1 MGVSVEQYK
10 QMIAKTNGVNV
21 KKQLVGKKINSLGK
35 NFEFQIENICRIY
48 EEKKLAK
55 IEKTPEPVKVL
66 QHIDNGHFDAIF
78 TKAAQPDFKGT
89 LKGGR
94 TVVFDAKF
102 TEADKITYQAL
113 SDYQRENLLQY
124 DELGAIAFILVGF
137 ADGSMYKVDIKTW
150 SNMKEIFGR
159 KNIKKEELEQMN
171 PKNIKS
177 KKGVYDF
184 LEIM

>member
-102 TEADKITYQAL
+102 TKEKI
-113 SDYQRENLLQY
+113 
-124 DELGAIAFILVGF
+124 FC
-137 ADGSMYKVDIKTW
+137 
-150 SNMKEIFGR
+150 NM
-159 KNIKKEELEQMN
+159 MN
-171 PKNIKS
+171 
-177 KKGVYDF
+177 
-184 LEIM
+184 

>member
-1 MGVSVEQYK
+1 M
-10 QMIAKTNGVNV
+10 
-21 KKQLVGKKINSLGK
+21 
-35 NFEFQIENICRIY
+35 
-48 EEKKLAK
+48 
-55 IEKTPEPVKVL
+55 
-66 QHIDNGHFDAIF
+66 
-78 TKAAQPDFKGT
+78 
-89 LKGGR
+89 
-94 TVVFDAKF
+94 
-102 TEADKITYQAL
+102 
-113 SDYQRENLLQY
+113 QY